1 MNPSTVAVVA
11 GLIENDLAK
20 VADVVVDKGEDY
32 VEKTLGI
39 TLKPGHE
46 LTREDILA
54 LREKAQAH
62 DEFNSKLDEESR
74 KRATEM
80 QMKAMDNQD
89 PFVRRFIYIFAM
101 FWSVIS
107 VAYIFGVT
115 FFPLPNEHSKDFAN
129 IILGFLLGTAVA
141 SILQFFYGS
150 SKSSQDKTR
159 LLNQRESS

>member
-11 GLIENDLAK
+11 GLIDNDLAK

-32 VEKTLGI
+32 VEKQLGV
-39 TLKPGHE
+39 TLKPGSE
-46 LTREDILA
+46 LTREDVLT

-74 KRATEM
+74 KRASEM
-80 QMKAMDNQD
+80 QLAAIQSRD
-89 PFVRRFIYIFAM
+89 PVVRQFIYKFAW
-101 FWSVIS
+101 FWSIVS
-107 VAYIFGVT
+107 VLYFFAVT
-115 FFPLPNEHSKDFAN
+115 FVEQKDKDFAN

-150 SKSSQDKTR
+150 SKSSQDKTA
-159 LLNQRESS
+159 LLNKDRP

>member
-20 VADVVVDKGEDY
+20 VADVVVEKGEAY
-32 VEKTLGI
+32 VEKTLGVA
-39 TLKPGHE
+39 LKPGSE

-80 QMKAMDNQD
+80 QMKAMDSQD
-89 PFVRRFIYIFAM
+89 PFVRRFIYWFAM
-101 FWSVIS
+101 FWSLVS
-107 VAYIFGVT
+107 VLYIFGVT
-115 FFPLPNEHSKDFAN
+115 FIPFKSDANKDFAN

-150 SKSSQDKTR
+150 SKSSQDKTA
-159 LLNQRESS
+159 LLNRGRP